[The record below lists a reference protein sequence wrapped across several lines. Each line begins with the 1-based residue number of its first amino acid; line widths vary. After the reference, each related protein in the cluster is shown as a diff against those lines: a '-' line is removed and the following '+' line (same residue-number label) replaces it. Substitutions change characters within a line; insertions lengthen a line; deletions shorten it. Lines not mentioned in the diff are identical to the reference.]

1 MPTNQLEK
9 IITDMQEKLGDS
21 PDIILRRFKV
31 AGKIDAALFFIEGL
45 VDKQIMAENVL
56 EPLITADPHDAKD
69 IDRLEKSVITTGNA
83 KRENDIDK
91 VAIAILA
98 GIIAIFVNGSKE
110 AILVDIIKWERKGIS
125 EPQTDVVVRGP
136 REGFTETLRINMAL
150 LRRKV
155 HHHDLNFE
163 VKKIGR
169 YSNTDIAIVYINS
182 IVNKD
187 VLEEVRQRLSKIDID
202 AVLESGYIEQLIEDH
217 PYSIFPTIGN
227 TEKPD
232 VFAAKILEGRVGIL
246 VDGTPIGLT
255 IPMLFIESF
264 QSPED
269 AYSRFY
275 YVTKNR
281 LVRYTAFFV
290 SCLLPALFVAVTDYH
305 KQFIP
310 SKLLHTMTAG
320 QEDTPFSTGI
330 SVLVMILTYEL
341 LREAGVR
348 LPRPIGQ
355 TVSIVG
361 AIVMG
366 DAAVSAGLISA
377 PVLIVVAAAVI
388 ASFVTVPLIGADSYL
403 RLYFILAGW
412 TLGGFGLVV
421 AVLIVMLYLS
431 SMRTFGVPYL
441 SPMAPLNFREL
452 GDSFI
457 RLPLWALIRRPQV
470 LSLNRRRMS
479 NTIKDQNIKKGA
491 LKKDEDP

>member
-9 IITDMQEKLGDS
+9 NVAVMQEKLGEG

-31 AGKIDAALFFIEGL
+31 AGKIDAAIFFIEGM
-45 VDKQIMAENVL
+45 VDKQIMAENIL

-69 IDRLEKSVITTGNA
+69 IESLEKSVITTGNA
-83 KRENDIDK
+83 KRESDINN
-91 VAIAILA
+91 IAMAVLS
-98 GIIAIFVNGSKE
+98 GLIAIFVNGSKE
-110 AILVDIIKWERKGIS
+110 AILVDIIKWERKSIS

-136 REGFTETLRINMAL
+136 REGFTESLRINMTL

-163 VKKIGR
+163 VMKIGR
-169 YSNTDIAIVYINS
+169 YSNTDVAIVYIKS

-187 VLEEVRQRLSKIDID
+187 VLEEVRHRLSKIDID
-202 AVLESGYIEQLIEDH
+202 ALLESGFVEQLIEDH

-232 VFAAKILEGRVGIL
+232 VLAAKILEGRVGIL
-246 VDGTPIGLT
+246 VDGTPIALT
-255 IPMLFIESF
+255 IPFLFVESF

-269 AYSRFY
+269 AYSRYY

-281 LVRYTAFFV
+281 LIRYIAFFF
-290 SCLLPALFVAVTDYH
+290 SCLLPGIFVAITDYH
-305 KQFIP
+305 KQFVP
-310 SKLLHTMTAG
+310 AKLLHTMAAA
-320 QEDTPFSTGI
+320 QEDTPFSTGL
-330 SVLVMILTYEL
+330 SVLIMILTYEV

-377 PVLIVVAAAVI
+377 PVLIVVAVAVI

-403 RLYFILAGW
+403 RVFFILAGW
-412 TLGGFGLVV
+412 TFGGFGLLV

-431 SMRTFGVPYL
+431 SMHSFGIPYL
-441 SPMAPLNFREL
+441 SPIAPLNLRDL
-452 GDSFI
+452 GDSLI
-457 RLPLWALIRRPQV
+457 RLPLWALIYRPQF
-470 LSLNRRRMS
+470 LSLNRIRMS
-479 NTIKDQNIKKGA
+479 DTIKKQKKGA